1 MKIIIDA
8 MGGDNA
14 PRSTV
19 EGAVLAVREFGIDA
33 ALVGRE
39 PEIRACL
46 EAAQAGDAADKLQIV
61 HAEQVIDMCDSAT
74 SVTKEK
80 KDSSLAAALRMLGAG
95 EGDALVSSGNTGAVL
110 VGSTMYVKRIRG
122 VRRAALAP
130 VLPTDKGGALLIDSG
145 ANVECTPEYLLQF
158 AYMGSF
164 YAQKQMGI
172 AKPKVGLMNNGAEAS
187 KGTPVL
193 RETYALLQEA
203 AQAGRLNYIGNIE
216 GRDVPFGAADVVLCD
231 GFTGN
236 VLLKTYEGVGMYFAG
251 EMKKMF
257 LKNLGTKMAALLVKD
272 GLGAFKKKMDYKEVG
287 GAPLLGIA
295 KPVIKAHGS
304 SDPRAFKSAIRQAVQ
319 YAESGII
326 ASIAENIDHMTLAAG
341 DEKN

>member
-1 MKIIIDA
+1 MRIIVDA

-19 EGAVLAVREFGIDA
+19 EGAVLAAREFGVEL

-39 PEIRACL
+39 QEMKACL
-46 EAAQAGDAADKLQIV
+46 DAVQAEDVRGKLQLV

-80 KDSSLAAALRMLGAG
+80 KDSSMAVALRMLGAG
-95 EGDALVSSGNTGAVL
+95 EGEAMVSSGNTGAVL

-130 VLPTDKGGALLIDSG
+130 LLPTDTGGSLLIDSG

-158 AYMGSF
+158 AYMGYF
-164 YAQKQMGI
+164 YAQKQLGI
-172 AKPKVGLMNNGAEAS
+172 PNPKVGLVNNGTEAS
-187 KGTPVL
+187 KGTPML
-193 RETYALLQEA
+193 KETYGLLQQA
-203 AQAGRLNYIGNIE
+203 SQAGRLNFIGNIE
-216 GRDVPFGAADVVLCD
+216 GRDVPFGVADVVLCD

-236 VLLKTYEGVGMYFAG
+236 VLLKTYEGVGLYFAG

-257 LKNLGTKMAALLVKD
+257 TKSLGTKVGALLVKD
-272 GLGAFKKKMDYKEVG
+272 GLKTFKKKMDYKEVG

-295 KPVIKAHGS
+295 KPVVKAHGS
-304 SDPRAFKSAIRQAVQ
+304 SDPRAFKSAIRQAIQ

-326 ASIAENIDHMTLAAG
+326 ASIEQNIQHMTLASG
-341 DEKN
+341 EKN

>member
-1 MKIIIDA
+1 MKIIVDA

-14 PRSTV
+14 PQSTV
-19 EGAVLAVREFGIDA
+19 EGAVLAAREFGAEIV
-33 ALVGRE
+33 LVGRE
-39 PEIRACL
+39 AEMKACL
-46 EAAQAGDAADKLQIV
+46 DAAQAGDVRNQLQLV

-95 EGDALVSSGNTGAVL
+95 EGDAMVSSGNTGAVL

-130 VLPTDKGGALLIDSG
+130 ILPTDTGGSLLIDSG

-158 AYMGSF
+158 AYMGYF
-164 YAQKQMGI
+164 YAKGQMGI
-172 AKPKVGLMNNGAEAS
+172 PNPKVGLVNNGAEAS
-187 KGTPVL
+187 KGTPML
-193 RETYALLQEA
+193 KETYQLLQQA
-203 AQAGRLNYIGNIE
+203 GQAGRLNFIGNIE

-236 VLLKTYEGVGMYFAG
+236 VLLKTYEGVGLYFAG

-257 LKNLGTKMAALLVKD
+257 TKSLGTKLAAVMVKD
-272 GLGAFKKKMDYKEVG
+272 GLRGFKKKMDYKEVG

-295 KPVIKAHGS
+295 KPVVKAHGS
-304 SDPRAFKSAIRQAVQ
+304 SDPRAFKSAIRQAIQ

-326 ASIAENIDHMTLAAG
+326 ASIEQNIQHMTLTPE
-341 DEKN
+341 EKN